1 MATRGLVVLVAAAAM
16 AVPGPGGTAAAQ
28 AGLDAVD
35 SLASAGRTAEARE
48 RLVVWWEGA
57 SAGAPRHELQR
68 ALWLRGR
75 LSTGGEDAERAY
87 ERLVVEFPGGPY
99 SALALLRL
107 GQLAHARGD
116 LPAAAR
122 RFRTLVRDYAE
133 TPQRLEALRW
143 LERHG
148 NRAEEMAA
156 LGGGERAATAPT
168 PPASEPMPEPEPEPA
183 APRRG
188 SVEVDPSREPVE
200 ARPPREPAAT
210 PAASGR
216 FAVQVGAFS
225 REDGARTLA
234 ARVEGEGL
242 EARLV
247 RVQGS
252 GLIRVR
258 VGRFGDAAEARATE
272 ARLRRL
278 GFETAV
284 VGDVP
289 AEVPIR

>member
-1 MATRGLVVLVAAAAM
+1 MKAMRGLVVLVAAAAM

-48 RLVVWWEGA
+48 RLVGWWEGA
-57 SAGAPRHELQR
+57 SAGAPRQELQR

-99 SALALLRL
+99 SARALLRL

-156 LGGGERAATAPT
+156 LGGGERAAAAPT
-168 PPASEPMPEPEPEPA
+168 PPASEPMPEPEPE
-183 APRRG
+183 
-188 SVEVDPSREPVE
+188 VE
-200 ARPPREPAAT
+200 ARSPREPAPT